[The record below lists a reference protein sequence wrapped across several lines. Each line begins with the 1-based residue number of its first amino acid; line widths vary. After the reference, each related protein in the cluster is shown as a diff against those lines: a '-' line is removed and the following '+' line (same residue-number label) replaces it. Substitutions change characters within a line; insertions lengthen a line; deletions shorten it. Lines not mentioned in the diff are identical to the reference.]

1 MSSIC
6 REPQANDQFPW
17 RAEKLEVNGFH
28 GKGPAEI
35 GTFPGLEKL
44 LTHQLPKLIEER
56 SMCEIEER
64 YKVTYVQRVHYLAE
78 INDEFH
84 IVFNYIAKLGAYG
97 CLFDEHTIN
106 TPIKEDNNR
115 HPT

>member
-1 MSSIC
+1 MSFIC
-6 REPQANDQFPW
+6 REPQANDQSPW

-44 LTHQLPKLIEER
+44 FTHQLPKLIEER

-64 YKVTYVQRVHYLAE
+64 YKVTYVQRVHYLVE
-78 INDEFH
+78 INDEFQS
-84 IVFNYIAKLGAYG
+84 VFNYIAKLGAYG

-115 HPT
+115 HP